1 MYLAFWSLVLA
12 APRVIEGDWV
22 VVIYWIVELS
32 LLLFLMLRFG
42 LLATVAFG
50 TMSIFISRSVLTT
63 NLGAWYGQSTLVAV
77 VIVSGLALVVFR
89 LALSG
94 RPVWNLGILDK

>member
-1 MYLAFWSLVLA
+1 MV
-12 APRVIEGDWV
+12 EGDWV

-50 TMSIFISRSVLTT
+50 TMSILISRSVLTT
-63 NLGAWYGQSTLVAV
+63 NLGAWYGQSTARG
-77 VIVSGLALVVFR
+77 SCDR
-89 LALSG
+89 
-94 RPVWNLGILDK
+94 